1 MTVQDQL
8 SGINPETYAPYRDPR
23 DYILSWTDEIWIDMG
38 LGRLGEHYDRDIK
51 VHTAYGETYDF
62 DHVIMNSVQKMS
74 AFPNGGGGSGEDV
87 IWEQRGPNGF
97 ISSHRVFKTG
107 THTGYWTY
115 GAPTGRDW
123 VSRTV
128 AHCTVQ
134 DGKVVEE
141 WLVRD
146 EYAVLQSLGLDPERI
161 AWDLA
166 LASPV
171 TGETQIDV
179 GGSAAFAGSYPNP
192 GVAGISGP
200 RPNRY
205 RAECE
210 MIGALFDEVWNRRLF
225 NRVPAYCDPKVVCH
239 TNRMRRGQTIPA
251 YQQQVIDLLAAFPD
265 GRIELRDLVVN
276 ESPDLG
282 LRIAAIWT
290 LHATYSGVPLY
301 GKPTRSPVKIMG
313 ASHFEL
319 RNGKILRE
327 WRLYDEIAVMTQI
340 ARARQL
346 AGEDFS
352 GA

>member
-1 MTVQDQL
+1 MPIPDQL
-8 SGINPETYAPYRDPR
+8 SSINPETYAPYRDPR

-38 LGRLGEHYDRDIK
+38 LGRLGEHYGKDIK

-62 DHVIMNSVQKMS
+62 DHVLMNSVQKMS

-87 IWEQRGPNGF
+87 LWEERGPNGF

-115 GAPTGRDW
+115 GPPTGKDW
-123 VSRTV
+123 VSRTI

-146 EYAVLQSLGLDPERI
+146 EYAVLQSLGLDPNKV

-171 TGETQIDV
+171 TGEVVDV
-179 GGSAAFAGSYPNP
+179 ATSAAFAGTYENP
-192 GVAGISGP
+192 TLEGISGK
-200 RPNRY
+200 RPDRFA
-205 RAECE
+205 AECE
-210 MIGALFDEVWNRRLF
+210 MIKAMYEDVWNSRLF
-225 NRVPAYCDPKVVCH
+225 NMVGDYCSDKVVSH
-239 TNRMRRGQTIPA
+239 SVRMRRAQGIQG

-276 ESPDLG
+276 ESSDLG
-282 LRIAAIWT
+282 LRVAAVWT
-290 LHATYSGVPLY
+290 LHATYSGVPIY
-301 GKPTRSPVKIMG
+301 GQPTRSPVSIMG
-313 ASHFEL
+313 ITHFEI
-319 RNGKILRE
+319 RDGKILRE
-327 WRLYDEIAVMTQI
+327 WRLYDEIAVLTQI
-340 ARARQL
+340 MRARQL
-346 AGEDFS
+346 SGEEF
-352 GA
+352 